1 MSITRMGATEKY
13 SDNWET
19 IFGGKGRS
27 TTKKKAAPAT
37 KSVKKKAK
45 KKSAK
50 KFVSG
55 KGAKKPGR
63 KKA

>member
-13 SDNWET
+13 SDNWEN

-27 TTKKKAAPAT
+27 ATKKKTVPAT

-50 KFVSG
+50 KIVSG
-55 KGAKKPGR
+55 KGAKRPGR